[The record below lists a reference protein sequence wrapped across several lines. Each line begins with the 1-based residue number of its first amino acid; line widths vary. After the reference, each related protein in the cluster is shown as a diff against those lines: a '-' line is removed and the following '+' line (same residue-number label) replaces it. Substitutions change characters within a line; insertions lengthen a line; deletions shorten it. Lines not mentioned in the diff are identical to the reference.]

1 MTAVSKIL
9 SIAANRFKLMLR
21 NKVLIVLCLLLPL
34 MFSFLV
40 NKIFAKSALYDSIP
54 IGIIDEDDSETSK
67 KILLELKNNSTI
79 SMEVLKERDIEGYIS
94 KEKVQAVY
102 ILKKGMESKLENG
115 DYDGLISVYAVP
127 GSITAMGISDIIAG
141 EIIPY
146 ICQGKL
152 VNGASQLLKN
162 SDKAEIKKSIVLQL
176 EKLEDNADYKLP
188 VNIAVKSPDK
198 SVEVV
203 KQKGDSYSIQIGI
216 GMIIMFSTI
225 FMLAGCSTIIKERE
239 NNVRSRILV
248 SGIPPLDLLCADM
261 TAVATAGLLITFLQF
276 ALMSKILIGLPYMAI
291 ILVMSVSFIYILCTA
306 VMLILIASIFR
317 SHISF
322 QSFMPVVVLLMG
334 ILSGCIWSVEM
345 MPQAMEKVSKCI
357 PSFWA
362 HNALTE
368 IVLYRGSFGSVK
380 GSIAVMAIMLTAFLI
395 PVYLIYRR
403 E

>member
-1 MTAVSKIL
+1 MIVASKFL
-9 SIAANRFKLMLR
+9 SIVGNRFKLMLR

-34 MFSFLV
+34 MFSFMV

-54 IGIIDEDDSETSK
+54 IGIIDEDNSKTSK
-67 KILLELKNNSTI
+67 KILLELKNNSAI
-79 SMEVLKERDIEGYIS
+79 SIEVLKQGDIEGYIS
-94 KEKVQAVY
+94 REKVQAVY
-102 ILKKGMESKLENG
+102 ILKRGMESKLENG
-115 DYDGLISVYAVP
+115 DYEGLISVYAVP

-176 EKLEDNADYKLP
+176 EKLKDNADYKLP
-188 VNIAVKSPDK
+188 VDITMKSPDK

-203 KQKGDSYSIQIGI
+203 KQKGDNYSIQIGI

-239 NNVRSRILV
+239 NKVRSRILV
-248 SGIPPLDLLCADM
+248 SGISTLSLLCADM
-261 TAVATAGLLITFLQF
+261 TAVAAAGLLITFLQF
-276 ALMSKILIGLPYMAI
+276 ALMFKVLIGLSVIAI
-291 ILVMSVSFIYILCTA
+291 TLVFIVNFIYILCIA
-306 VMLILIASIFR
+306 VMLIVIAAIFK

-322 QSFMPVVVLLMG
+322 QSFMPAVVLLMA
-334 ILSGCIWSVEM
+334 IVSGCIWSMEM
-345 MPQAMEKVSKCI
+345 MPQAMDKISKFI
-357 PSFWA
+357 PSYWA

-368 IVLYRGSFGSVK
+368 IILYKGSFGSVK

-395 PVYLIYRR
+395 PAYLIYRR